1 MSIVTNEFG
10 QIKCIDGKGNI
21 NWFAPL
27 IANDVQLMKQ
37 QGWTIFE
44 GITPHYPAPI
54 EPKQTEDVKT
64 DYDAES
70 LKGSHNAGKIIP
82 PYEKTADDYTKKQ
95 IVELLNKAE
104 IKFNPADKKEVLF
117 NLIKN

>member
-44 GITPHYPAPI
+44 GITPHYPTDAGV
-54 EPKQTEDVKT
+54 KQTEDVKT
-64 DYDAES
+64 EFVAES
-70 LKGSHNAGKIIP
+70 FKGTENASNKILDPIEP
-82 PYEKTADDYTKKQ
+82 AESAPAKRGRKPTKK
-95 IVELLNKAE
+95 
-104 IKFNPADKKEVLF
+104 
-117 NLIKN
+117 